1 MDAQSIIGGAPLIL
15 TEGAVSGRLQH
26 DPEVELHPTLFNT
39 PLIYHEKEG
48 RRMKAI
54 YRQYRDIA
62 MSAQLPFLFC
72 APTWR
77 VDRDRLGAAGFDS
90 SLLRDAISF
99 ARTLQD
105 EWQHPDSPVI
115 TGGLIGPKNDCYQ
128 ADQALSSADST
139 AYHAWQIDKLVTTK
153 LDCIVAQTIPAVSE
167 ALGMA
172 RLLGQS
178 ETPYIISFVID
189 KNGDILDDTP
199 LMDGIAAID
208 SQIERPP
215 LGYMVNC
222 VYPTFINAEKQEK
235 PLFERLIGIQANS
248 SSKDHT
254 ELDGATII
262 HQDDLH
268 HWGKSMLEL
277 HHRYGIK
284 ILGGCCGT
292 DDTYLRYLVEH
303 MVQ

>member
-1 MDAQSIIGGAPLIL
+1 MDAQSIIDGAPLIL

-26 DPEVELHPTLFNT
+26 APGVKLHPTLFNT
-39 PLIYHEKEG
+39 PLIYHDKEA
-48 RRMKAI
+48 RHMKAI
-54 YRQYRDIA
+54 YKQYRDIA
-62 MSAQLPFLFC
+62 MSAHLPFLFC

-77 VDRDRLGAAGFDS
+77 VDRDRLSNAGFDA

-99 ARTLQD
+99 ARSMQD

-115 TGGLIGPKNDCYQ
+115 AGGLIGPQNDCYR
-128 ADQALSSADST
+128 ADQALSSDDSA
-139 AYHAWQIDKLVTTK
+139 AYHAWQINELVTTG

-167 ALGMA
+167 AMGMA
-172 RLLGQS
+172 LLLGRT

-189 KNGDILDDTP
+189 KKGVILDGTP

-222 VYPTFINAEKQEK
+222 VYPSFINAEKQQSA
-235 PLFERLIGIQANS
+235 LFRRLIGIQANS
-248 SSKDHT
+248 SSRDHT

-268 HWGKSMLEL
+268 HWGTTMLEL

-303 MVQ
+303 MAQ